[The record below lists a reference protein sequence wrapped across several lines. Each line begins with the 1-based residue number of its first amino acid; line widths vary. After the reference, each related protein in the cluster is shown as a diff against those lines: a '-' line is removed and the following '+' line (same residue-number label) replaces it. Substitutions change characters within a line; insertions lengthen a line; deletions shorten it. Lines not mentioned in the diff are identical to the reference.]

1 LHLRWIV
8 RSDIAF
14 EEASLERSKKIR
26 EQLDRFTTHG
36 SAAGFR
42 SPKARTPLFKL
53 QPTGSAWLAF
63 LWKYHLRL
71 GGRRNARIV
80 GAAILGALAVAWAV
94 PTYFGKTPGAIAT
107 ISAVSG
113 MLVYGGVLIG
123 VIAVSQGAVSEFRQ
137 ALGAL
142 DLFRTFPTPGRAIV
156 IGELLGPILAGS
168 IMQWGALAAGSVVLA
183 TLPIPRVPFTPGVV
197 IVCLG
202 LMLPY
207 ANAALAI
214 IPASMTLMFP
224 AWFRVGGPSRPGL
237 EIFGLRAMVSLGQF
251 LVVALAA
258 LPALFFGA
266 CAAMAMVG
274 LRASTDAIIAT
285 TVAAV
290 WLTFA
295 AELAIAVAWLGT
307 LLDRCNALEEQR

>member
-1 LHLRWIV
+1 
-8 RSDIAF
+8 
-14 EEASLERSKKIR
+14 
-26 EQLDRFTTHG
+26 
-36 SAAGFR
+36 
-42 SPKARTPLFKL
+42 
-53 QPTGSAWLAF
+53 
-63 LWKYHLRL
+63 
-71 GGRRNARIV
+71 
-80 GAAILGALAVAWAV
+80 
-94 PTYFGKTPGAIAT
+94 
-107 ISAVSG
+107 
-113 MLVYGGVLIG
+113 
-123 VIAVSQGAVSEFRQ
+123 
-137 ALGAL
+137 
-142 DLFRTFPTPGRAIV
+142 
-156 IGELLGPILAGS
+156 
-168 IMQWGALAAGSVVLA
+168 
-183 TLPIPRVPFTPGVV
+183 VV